1 MVATPMF
8 PLGSVLL
15 PSMVLPLHVFEPRYR
30 QLVAT
35 CIENER
41 EFGVVLIERGSE
53 VGGGETRTALG
64 TLARIVQAQPF
75 PDGRW
80 AIVAVGTSRIRVNDW
95 LPDDPYPL
103 AAVEPMPDT
112 PASAAAPAAL
122 EHAVATL
129 RTVLGRKIELGDAAA
144 PATSELADDV
154 TLASYQAAVLAP
166 VGPADRQRLL
176 AADGPDARIAM
187 LQGLL
192 DDELHF
198 LDARI
203 AMERDDPPA
212 PGAPGV
218 EQ

>member
-103 AAVEPMPDT
+103 AEVEAMPDT
-112 PASAAAPAAL
+112 PASADAPAAL

-129 RTVLGRKIELGDAAA
+129 RTVLARKVELGDAAA

-176 AADGPDARIAM
+176 AAEGPDARIAM

-212 PGAPGV
+212 PGV

>member
-8 PLGSVLL
+8 PLGSVLM

-41 EFGVVLIERGSE
+41 DFGVVLIERGSE
-53 VGGGETRTALG
+53 VGGGDTRTALG

-80 AIVAVGTSRIRVNDW
+80 AIVAVGTSRIRVEEW

-103 AAVEPMPDT
+103 ADVQPLPDM
-112 PASAAAPAAL
+112 PASASAPDAL
-122 EHAVATL
+122 ERAVATL
-129 RTVLGRKIELGDAAA
+129 RTVLARTVELGIAAA
-144 PATSELADDV
+144 PATTELADDV

-187 LQGLL
+187 LQALL

-198 LDARI
+198 LEARL
-203 AMERDDPPA
+203 AMERDDRPPDA
-212 PGAPGV
+212 

>member
-103 AAVEPMPDT
+103 AEVEPMPDT
-112 PASAAAPAAL
+112 PASADAPAAL
-122 EHAVATL
+122 EYAVATL
-129 RTVLGRKIELGDAAA
+129 RTVLARKVELGDAAA

-212 PGAPGV
+212 PGV